1 MSLTHP
7 SAHPAVRRTSDG
19 AGAHD
24 ELVEHLDQQVREHV
38 RREGV
43 DPQREAALVRRIAE
57 GVVREHDDRSLTGVV
72 APVPDVGV
80 MVGELVARV
89 SGFGPLQPFLDDD
102 SVEEVWIN
110 DPSRVFIARNGR
122 HELTTLVLTSAQV
135 QELVERML
143 KSSGRRID
151 MSSPFV
157 DAMLPEGHR
166 LHVVL
171 EGISRGFSAVN
182 IRKFVLRAGRLSQL
196 VELGSMTPSAAAFL
210 EASVRAGLNILVAG
224 STQAGKTTLLNCLA
238 AAIPGGDRIVSAEEV
253 FELRFPHPDWVA
265 LQTRQSGLEGTGEIQ
280 LRDLVKESL
289 RMRPSRIIV
298 GEVRAEECLDLLLAL
313 NAGLPGMCTIHANSA
328 REALVKMCT
337 LPLLAGENISARFVV
352 PTVASSV
359 DLVVHLGIDERGVR
373 RVNEIVGVPG
383 RVEQDV
389 IETEP
394 VFVRRGGELQ
404 RAGGLPPHQERYERV
419 GIDVHRI
426 VAGAP

>member
-7 SAHPAVRRTSDG
+7 GVRRTHDG
-19 AGAHD
+19 AAAHD
-24 ELVEHLDQQVREHV
+24 ELVERLDQQVRELV

-151 MSSPFV
+151 VSSPFV

-182 IRKFVLRAGRLSQL
+182 IRKFVLRAGRLNQL
-196 VELGSMTPSAAAFL
+196 VELGSLTPPAASFL
-210 EASVRAGLNILVAG
+210 EASVRAGLNVLVAG
-224 STQAGKTTLLNCLA
+224 GTQAGKETQYCRSHSHDT
-238 AAIPGGDRIVSAEEV
+238 P
-253 FELRFPHPDWVA
+253 
-265 LQTRQSGLEGTGEIQ
+265 
-280 LRDLVKESL
+280 K
-289 RMRPSRIIV
+289 PSS
-298 GEVRAEECLDLLLAL
+298 
-313 NAGLPGMCTIHANSA
+313 N
-328 REALVKMCT
+328 
-337 LPLLAGENISARFVV
+337 
-352 PTVASSV
+352 
-359 DLVVHLGIDERGVR
+359 
-373 RVNEIVGVPG
+373 
-383 RVEQDV
+383 
-389 IETEP
+389 
-394 VFVRRGGELQ
+394 
-404 RAGGLPPHQERYERV
+404 
-419 GIDVHRI
+419 
-426 VAGAP
+426 